1 MRISV
6 PAETAVHERRVAL
19 VPDGVA
25 RLVKSGHHV
34 TVQRGAGAR
43 AFLADQLYEEAGA
56 TLAADAAATFAAGE
70 LVLKV
75 QPPSLDEVA
84 LLARGA
90 TLASLMQPSA
100 NAAIIERLVADGV
113 NGLALELVPR
123 ITRASSAA
131 SSSDGGCTL
140 STSSPAA
147 NVAAASAASVAPA
160 SS

>member
-56 TLAADAAATFAAGE
+56 TLAADAAVSAGTLIRMRMGGWE
-70 LVLKV
+70 HRGNRREALVRV
-75 QPPSLDEVA
+75 
-84 LLARGA
+84 R
-90 TLASLMQPSA
+90 
-100 NAAIIERLVADGV
+100 
-113 NGLALELVPR
+113 
-123 ITRASSAA
+123 
-131 SSSDGGCTL
+131 
-140 STSSPAA
+140 
-147 NVAAASAASVAPA
+147 
-160 SS
+160 